1 MARPQLQDEVTQ
13 ISGTL
18 KWITGPKFIK
28 KKNMSRNPQIC
39 HPKSNHPMNDFS
51 KLFFFFHRQTGRP
64 TRQMLNAWGE
74 EVREEDLDQFPM
86 EMMSK
91 KGI

>member
-1 MARPQLQDEVTQ
+1 MEDPEPLGAEDLRLNVVVF
-13 ISGTL
+13 L
-18 KWITGPKFIK
+18 KAKAFEHMIK
-28 KKNMSRNPQIC
+28 SYQSC
-39 HPKSNHPMNDFS
+39 
-51 KLFFFFHRQTGRP
+51 FFFHRQTGRP